1 MIRQLTLEQL
11 QARRT
16 ANPALTLLE
25 ALPEKYYQD
34 GHLPEALHMPHDR
47 TRQLAPLLVPDTD
60 TEVIV
65 YCASATC
72 QNSHI
77 AARILEQIGYGN
89 IAVFAGG
96 KQAWV
101 EAGLALEP
109 GLQRAAA

>member
-1 MIRQLTLEQL
+1 MIKQLNLDQL
-11 QARRT
+11 QARRA
-16 ANPALTLLE
+16 ANPGLTLLE

-34 GHLPEALHMPHDR
+34 GHLPGALHMPHDR
-47 TRQLAPLLVPDTD
+47 TRQLAGLLVPDTG

-77 AARILEQIGYGN
+77 AARVLDQIGYAN
-89 IAVFAGG
+89 VSVFTGG

-101 EAGLALEP
+101 EAGLDLEP
-109 GLQRAAA
+109 GMQQAAA

>member
-1 MIRQLTLEQL
+1 MIKQLTLGQL
-11 QARRT
+11 QARRA
-16 ANPALTLLE
+16 ANPALALLE
-25 ALPEKYYQD
+25 ALLEKYYQE
-34 GHLPEALHMPHDR
+34 GHLPQALHMPHDK
-47 TRQLAPLLVPDTD
+47 TRQLAGLLVPDLS

-77 AARILEQIGYGN
+77 AARLLEQIGYTN
-89 IAVFAGG
+89 VAVFGGG

-109 GLQRAAA
+109 GVEQAAA